1 MLRAYEDNYTLL
13 NKIYKQEQNTL
24 MTTRLKNA
32 KSIVNTHCPHS
43 FNGVRKKANK
53 SEKKIWVNNQYI
65 IWNNIL
71 LFIVKNYDIKRGNMI
86 LYQKLYDIDKNGR
99 QTISKSLKPVF
110 KFKKNTR
117 EDYVKNEIKSLA
129 QENLFILK
137 KLLSKNSEYSTH
149 KMEKQYQQSQKI

>member
-53 SEKKIWVNNQYI
+53 SEKK
-65 IWNNIL
+65 
-71 LFIVKNYDIKRGNMI
+71 D
-86 LYQKLYDIDKNGR
+86 
-99 QTISKSLKPVF
+99 
-110 KFKKNTR
+110 
-117 EDYVKNEIKSLA
+117 
-129 QENLFILK
+129 
-137 KLLSKNSEYSTH
+137 LSK
-149 KMEKQYQQSQKI
+149 